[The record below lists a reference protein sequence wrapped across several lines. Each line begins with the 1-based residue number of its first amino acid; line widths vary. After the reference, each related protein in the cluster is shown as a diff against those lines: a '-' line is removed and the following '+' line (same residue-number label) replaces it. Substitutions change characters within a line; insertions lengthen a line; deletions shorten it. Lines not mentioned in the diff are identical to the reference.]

1 MGRERPSP
9 TRSTASR
16 RAIKA
21 GRGPQS
27 DDRKAGRRPV
37 LSDREVRQ
45 VVRAAATGDYFA
57 ADLKTKFSV
66 TASVRTIQRLLKNV
80 DHLVY
85 TKMDR
90 TLPLTAAH
98 KSARMAW
105 AQEHILNPGI
115 WESTNFS
122 DEKKF
127 NLDGPEGYKFY
138 SHDLRQPTQSYV
150 RRQNGG
156 GSVMV
161 CGAFSDKGKSKL
173 AILRDRQNSDYV
185 FQQVNASIHA
195 SRETKHFLQEM
206 QVSTMV
212 WPARSPDCNPIENV
226 WSAMASRVYAHGRQ
240 YDNVDQLEAAIF
252 AAWDSIEQEYLLQ
265 LLESNSR
272 RRLAVIKEK
281 GALTSHKKVRFG
293 RKRGWF

>member
-1 MGRERPSP
+1 MALRNAGCAPSSNGCALSS
-9 TRSTASR
+9 STEIYLANSGPVEDGLSQEMLSASR

-173 AILRDRQNSDYV
+173 AILRDRQNS
-185 FQQVNASIHA
+185 ASQCFD
-195 SRETKHFLQEM
+195 SRF
-206 QVSTMV
+206 S
-212 WPARSPDCNPIENV
+212 
-226 WSAMASRVYAHGRQ
+226 
-240 YDNVDQLEAAIF
+240 
-252 AAWDSIEQEYLLQ
+252 
-265 LLESNSR
+265 
-272 RRLAVIKEK
+272 
-281 GALTSHKKVRFG
+281 
-293 RKRGWF
+293 